1 MRQLLIFLSFVL
13 LVSCGQSSRHG
24 TAARGG
30 DTLRMHYATLL
41 TVVRHKDYTQVLIGD
56 PWKQGSVLQ
65 RYVLVP
71 KSLGAL
77 PRGLPGGVVVRT
89 PVERSVV
96 FTTAHCQLL
105 WWLGAQEAVK
115 GVCDLKYIHIPE
127 LQEAVRQG
135 RISDCGNGM
144 APANEKI
151 IALKPEAL
159 LISPFENSGGHGG
172 LDKTGIPIIETADY
186 MERSALGRAE
196 WMRFYGLLY
205 GRERQADSLFQVVAS
220 EYQHLRGQARRMRQ
234 GRSVLTERMTGSVW
248 YCAGGKSTVGQLIAD
263 AGGRY
268 AFASDSHSGSV
279 PLPFEQVLAKA
290 GKAEV
295 WTFKFDG
302 DRPLTRADL
311 LAEFH
316 GYNGLEAFKSGEV
329 YECNCSK
336 TRYFEEVSFRPDWL
350 LRDAVQLLHP
360 GVNLGGLRYYQRMPQ

>member
-24 TAARGG
+24 TAVQGG

-105 WWLGAQEAVK
+105 WWLDAQEAVK

-127 LQEAVRQG
+127 LQVAVRQG

-205 GRERQADSLFQVVAS
+205 GRERQADSLFLVVAS

>member
-13 LVSCGQSSRHG
+13 LVSCGQSSSHG
-24 TAARGG
+24 TAAQGG

-56 PWKQGSVLQ
+56 PGS
-65 RYVLVP
+65 REAYCSAMLVP
-71 KSLGAL
+71 KEFGSIAPGTARGSGGA
-77 PRGLPGGVVVRT
+77 P

-144 APANEKI
+144 APANETI
-151 IALKPEAL
+151 IALKPEAV

-279 PLPFEQVLAKA
+279 PLPFEQVLTKA

-336 TRYFEEVSFRPDWL
+336 THYF
-350 LRDAVQLLHP
+350 
-360 GVNLGGLRYYQRMPQ
+360 